1 MGLSLRYVV
10 LGMVVERP
18 GHRYDLAC
26 RIAERLP
33 TLGYT
38 ASAVYP
44 TIERLVGNGLV
55 APMRTTVA
63 GGGRHPTLIVY
74 GPTKAGSEMFETWM
88 YRPTPPE
95 ATRDAL
101 FAKLPLMRTSDLP
114 RLIEMVHDQERAL
127 RAQLRTVRHASARPG
142 WNGAGRMPL
151 QLVGARLLQSH
162 EARQIAMTIESL
174 EEIHETLE
182 EELTGQ
188 PPSSARRNAA
198 RS

>member
-18 GHRYDLAC
+18 GHRYDLTC

-33 TLGYT
+33 TLGY
-38 ASAVYP
+38 SERAVYP
-44 TIERLVGNGLV
+44 TIERLVGKGLV
-55 APMRTTVA
+55 APLRTTVA
-63 GGGRHPTLIVY
+63 GGGPDQTLIVY
-74 GPTKAGSEMFETWM
+74 GPTKTGRDLFETWM

-101 FAKLPLMRTSDLP
+101 FAKLPLMRHSDLP
-114 RLIEMVHDQERAL
+114 RLIEMVHDQERVL
-127 RAQLRTVRHASARPG
+127 RADLRNVRRASARPG
-142 WNGAGRMPL
+142 WNGSGPMPL

-162 EARQIAMTIESL
+162 DARHIAMTIESL
-174 EEIHETLE
+174 EEIHEALVQ
-182 EELTGQ
+182 ELTGQ